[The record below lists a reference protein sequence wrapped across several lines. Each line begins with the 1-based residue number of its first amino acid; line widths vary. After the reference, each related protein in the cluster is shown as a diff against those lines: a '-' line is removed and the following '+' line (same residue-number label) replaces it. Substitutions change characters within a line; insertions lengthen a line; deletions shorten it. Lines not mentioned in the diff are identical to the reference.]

1 MLFSLHVS
9 QESHQQL
16 DHNGANTDSRSDH
29 ARWQR
34 ERYLCH
40 LYTNAPPKSKGI
52 GSTWISSTIDLTVI
66 HDIHDTAT
74 GAAAKCL
81 YRKHFANL
89 TRNHQNTVANTSSCM
104 PRCFLHLF
112 CSHLK
117 WHATIDGA
125 WVTED
130 ASRPAWGSN
139 NTQGVL
145 FRPSTQN
152 RHSRWI
158 GTSTILSNKKSFLLG
173 YRNRVAKKHVF
184 LGGDLGAPPKF
195 ILSESSSLEEIPGW
209 RELKINKFHQLA
221 VGPDF
226 SSAFSIYGCIFH
238 AKIIAIII
246 KNWCSSAVES

>member
-66 HDIHDTAT
+66 HDIHDIHDTAT

-81 YRKHFANL
+81 YLALCKSY
-89 TRNHQNTVANTSSCM
+89 TESPEYPVANISSCM
-104 PRCFLHLF
+104 ARCFLHLF

-117 WHATIDGA
+117 WHATIDAA

-184 LGGDLGAPPKF
+184 LAGFGCTPQIHPFGKLQP
-195 ILSESSSLEEIPGW
+195 W
-209 RELKINKFHQLA
+209 RDSRVKRAE
-221 VGPDF
+221 D
-226 SSAFSIYGCIFH
+226 
-238 AKIIAIII
+238 
-246 KNWCSSAVES
+246 

>member
-66 HDIHDTAT
+66 HDIHDIHDTAT

-81 YRKHFANL
+81 YLALCKSY
-89 TRNHQNTVANTSSCM
+89 TESPEYPVANISSCM
-104 PRCFLHLF
+104 ARCFLHLF

-184 LGGDLGAPPKF
+184 LAGFGCTPQIHPFGKLQP
-195 ILSESSSLEEIPGW
+195 W
-209 RELKINKFHQLA
+209 RDSRVKRAE
-221 VGPDF
+221 D
-226 SSAFSIYGCIFH
+226 
-238 AKIIAIII
+238 
-246 KNWCSSAVES
+246 